1 MIEAQASGLPCVIS
15 DRVPKQCDVT
25 GNVQIIG
32 LDEQPAQWAK
42 KILDQHVAQAKVDR
56 ASGTDIVT
64 DAGFDIKANAEWL
77 QKFYL
82 DILQN
87 IS

>member
-1 MIEAQASGLPCVIS
+1 M
-15 DRVPKQCDVT
+15 PKQCDVT

-42 KILDQHVAQAKVDR
+42 HILSQHAAYSESNR
-56 ASGTDIVT
+56 ALGADTVT

-77 QKFYL
+77 QKFYVDAL
-82 DILQN
+82 AE
-87 IS
+87 STRV